1 MTSTCQLA
9 AGTENR
15 IRTLSEALDVTA
27 VIMGR
32 ANLQEII
39 EFTMPIATP
48 NLRGASF
55 DLSNTTGQLILVLPK
70 RITTLLA

>member
-1 MTSTCQLA
+1 MSTCQLA
-9 AGTENR
+9 AETENR
-15 IRTLSEALDVTA
+15 ILTLSEALDVTA

-39 EFTMPIATP
+39 ELTMLVAAPD
-48 NLRGASF
+48 LRGGSF
-55 DLSNTTGQLILVLPK
+55 DLSNSTGQLILVLPK